1 MPFSLY
7 LLERRRE
14 QGRLTVTFEA
24 SSNVSI
30 FLKPHSTPVGAYE
43 RVADRIKGHAR
54 KAMSCRGP
62 LRLAGASRC
71 SLKAF
76 FVGFGVQE
84 SCCKRSALQSLLHP
98 AALLHEKLPLVSF
111 LALGPPL
118 KNALIRETS
127 IQARCCTVHA
137 DSDFQSALFEDS
149 VQFAELMMTRQR
161 LA

>member
-62 LRLAGASRC
+62 LRLAGAS
-71 SLKAF
+71 
-76 FVGFGVQE
+76 
-84 SCCKRSALQSLLHP
+84 
-98 AALLHEKLPLVSF
+98 
-111 LALGPPL
+111 
-118 KNALIRETS
+118 IRETS

-149 VQFAELMMTRQR
+149 VQFADNF
-161 LA
+161 